1 MIPLSPGNPA
11 VEASLDEA
19 GHCSGTV
26 APQASPPS
34 AGLRLCV
41 LGSGSSGNCSALL
54 ADSPAGRELWL
65 IDCGLS
71 LRRIR
76 RSLAELGVGDLT
88 PRGILITHL
97 DDDHIGSLSLEALKD
112 IPVFL
117 HRRHLRRAEREG
129 RLFRRTEVFDDAIT
143 LGAGLSLRATLAAHD
158 AQGSATMRFTHE
170 HADTVSELGY
180 ATDVGRMTP
189 ELVDH
194 LRDVDVLAI
203 ESNYCPTMQLESN
216 RPERLKSRIMG
227 GKGHLS
233 NDQCSR
239 AVQEI
244 APRSHVVLLHLS
256 RQCNTPDRAAA
267 GHEGRGYA
275 LTVSRHDEA
284 TGWIHA
290 PLRTGTA
297 RGRVQT
303 MLFPA

>member
-1 MIPLSPGNPA
+1 MPEPGSIPTPG
-11 VEASLDEA
+11 SHD
-19 GHCSGTV
+19 
-26 APQASPPS
+26 AP
-34 AGLRLCV
+34 GLRLCV

-54 ADSPAGRELWL
+54 AETDAGRDLWL

-129 RLFRRTEVFDDAIT
+129 RLFRRTEVFDDQLA
-143 LGAGLSLRATLAAHD
+143 LGAGLTLRAHLAAHD
-158 AQGSATMRFTHE
+158 AQGSATMRFTLEGSE
-170 HADTVSELGY
+170 HVSELGY
-180 ATDVGRMTP
+180 ATDIGRMTS

-194 LRDVDVLAI
+194 LCGVDVLAI
-203 ESNYCPTMQLESN
+203 ESNYCPTMQLESD

-233 NDQCSR
+233 NDQCVR
-239 AVQEI
+239 AVREI
-244 APRSHVVLLHLS
+244 GPTRHVVLLHLS

-267 GHEGRGYA
+267 GHAGSPYT
-275 LTVSRHDEA
+275 LTVSRHDES
-284 TGWIHA
+284 TGWIAA
-290 PLRTGTA
+290 PLRPGSP

>member
-1 MIPLSPGNPA
+1 MLQIGPDNPA
-11 VEASLDEA
+11 AA
-19 GHCSGTV
+19 
-26 APQASPPS
+26 APVGGPIAIDPPQPERVF
-34 AGLRLCV
+34 GLRLCV

-54 ADSPAGRELWL
+54 VESAHGRELWL

-76 RSLAELGVGDLT
+76 RSLQELGVGDLE

-97 DDDHIGSLSLEALKD
+97 DDDHIGSLSLEALRH

-129 RLFRRTEVFDDAIT
+129 RLFRRTEVFEDSLS
-143 LGAGLSLRATLAAHD
+143 LGAGLLMHASLAAHD
-158 AQGSATMRFTHE
+158 AQGSATMRFAFE
-170 HADTVSELGY
+170 HDGHVSELGY

-194 LRDVDVLAI
+194 LRGVDVLAI

-216 RPERLKSRIMG
+216 RPERLKGRIMG

-233 NDQCSR
+233 NDQCVR

-244 APRSHVVLLHLS
+244 GPRRHVVLLHLS

-267 GHEGRGYA
+267 GHDGRGYA
-275 LTVSRHDEA
+275 LTVSRHDAA
-284 TGWIHA
+284 TEWIHA
-290 PLRTGTA
+290 PLRVGSA

-303 MLFPA
+303 LLFPC